1 MLCKKCGCSCRDTE
15 NGSEKGVSQKEI
27 VLHYASRYYERFKIR
42 YAISWGRD
50 LKAVKDICDTQ
61 DEETIKRV
69 IDGYVANAKSPSILS
84 FAQYF
89 PTFVLKS
96 TPTPKLA
103 RDPRLDMTPEERL
116 RADGWYD

>member
-1 MLCKKCGCSCRDTE
+1 MPCKKCGCTCRD
-15 NGSEKGVSQKEI
+15 SEGTRAGNPKDMV
-27 VLHYASRYYERFKIR
+27 VHYASRYYERFKLR

-50 LKAVKDICDTQ
+50 IKALKDICETQ

-84 FAQYF
+84 FAQHF
-89 PTFVLKS
+89 PSFVLKNA
-96 TPTPKLA
+96 TAPKIA
-103 RDPRLDMTPEERL
+103 RDPRLDMTPEDRL

>member
-1 MLCKKCGCSCRDTE
+1 MPCKKCGCSCRDTE
-15 NGSEKGVSQKEI
+15 KGVSPKEM

-84 FAQYF
+84 FAQHF
-89 PTFVLKS
+89 PSFVLKS
-96 TPTPKLA
+96 ATPPKIA
-103 RDPRLDMTPEERL
+103 VDPRRHMTPEEIL
-116 RADGWYD
+116 RMDGWAD